1 MPENYH
7 QCWMVDDDGTVYAI
21 WIEDQDTELC
31 DREIDS
37 KGQE

>member
-1 MPENYH
+1 MTENLTQY
-7 QCWMVDDDGTVYAI
+7 WIDEDETIYAV
-21 WIEDQDTELC
+21 WIEEDIPLC